1 MKSRTLKKIG
11 NTMISFTHFRVF
23 PAAAIAWLCLILCG
37 NCQTSSQLSTCFLA
51 RGEQA
56 LLEVSVVGSE
66 PKSLPVITSVK
77 NVLIQSAGRGPQT
90 RMLPGRKLEY
100 VFEYILSSYEV
111 GDYVIPPIEVN
122 VGGLTTRSE
131 PLEFKV
137 FNPDELQWSEVEVQ
151 GAMVRYASSFR
162 AMKESLY
169 EGETTY
175 TEIKVFVPDTLNVA
189 DWGIPDFQ
197 RDGLTAWRFQPSP
210 MQSQVNLLGR
220 RYISVAYP
228 STITPTRTGK
238 IAIGPAKVRLKTV
251 QVVTN
256 PYPVREYMDVYLAIP
271 KLDFDAQELPE
282 GAPEGFEN
290 AVGSF
295 HMTASTTT
303 TDVKEGDPI
312 SIDLLVSGS
321 GNLDT
326 IRAPKLLD
334 PTGWKIYE
342 PTTDQRGDERRQ
354 LSGSAVFH
362 QFMRPLELK
371 PQVPPFR
378 LVYFDPKDETYKT
391 ATTEP
396 IALNMIPGTA
406 PKTGTDGIPQSLPM
420 PIERMTDILAVITP
434 AQLTLQ
440 ASGPFPLWLGNLLGG
455 LIALGLIGKALWM
468 RYASRLK
475 NDPARMKRMNAL
487 REIEKANA
495 QNDVEFLRAAGSYI
509 ESSLGGNE
517 HAEIQAIL
525 AERDAVCFRSE
536 KPQVVLDPSR
546 RAAIL
551 KSLRKAAMAC
561 LTLTL
566 LAGSVISARA
576 TDVAH
581 DAQEAYDSAKYD
593 DAIKLWL
600 GAGNYESLAADTLYN
615 IGNACYRSA
624 APGYAALYYRRALA
638 RDPSHEESHQNLRFI
653 ERKYGAITIQ
663 RPDFQ
668 YVLAKLPLTGW
679 KAMFWGGLWLCALA
693 LLVFPATRSGAR
705 VRVVAVATLVL
716 GPLIASMG
724 ILGLRFFPNDA
735 EFAPIENQAVIITEN
750 AVLHADAAR
759 TSPEVI
765 DAPPGSVCEIIR
777 ESGDWT
783 YVAFATKTRGWVP
796 KECVEK
802 VLPNQAPAPPKFRK
816 PKADGKTA

>member
-1 MKSRTLKKIG
+1 
-11 NTMISFTHFRVF
+11 MIPFTRFRAF
-23 PAAAIAWLCLILCG
+23 PFAAIAWLCLILCG
-37 NCQTSSQLSTCFLA
+37 NSQTSSQLSTCFLA

-56 LLEVSVVGSE
+56 LLEVSIVGGE

-100 VFEYILSSYEV
+100 VFEYIISSYEV
-111 GDYVIPPIEVN
+111 GDYVIPPIEVM
-122 VGGLTTRSE
+122 VGGVPSRTE

-151 GAMVRYASSFR
+151 GVMVRYASSFR
-162 AMKESLY
+162 AMKGELY

-197 RDGLTAWRFQPSP
+197 REGLTAWRFQPSP
-210 MQSQVNLLGR
+210 MQSQVNLLGQ

-251 QVVTN
+251 QVVMN
-256 PYPVREYMDVYLAIP
+256 PYPVREYMDVYLEVP
-271 KLDFDAQELPE
+271 KLDFDAQELPD

-295 HMTASTTT
+295 RMSASTTT
-303 TDVKEGDPI
+303 TEVKEGDPI

-326 IRAPKLLD
+326 LRAPKLLD
-334 PTGWKIYE
+334 PAGWKVYD

-354 LSGSAVFH
+354 LSGNAVFH

-391 ATTEP
+391 VTTEP
-396 IALNMIPGTA
+396 ITLNMIPGTA
-406 PKTGTDGIPQSLPM
+406 PKSGSDAAIQSLPV

-434 AQLTLQ
+434 AKLTLP
-440 ASGPFPLWLGNLLGG
+440 ADGAFPLWTGHLIGG
-455 LIALGLIGKALWM
+455 LIALGLIAKALWI
-468 RYASRLK
+468 RYAPRLK
-475 NDPARMKRMNAL
+475 KDPERVQRMDAL
-487 REIEKANA
+487 KMIEKTDAR
-495 QNDVEFLRAAGSYI
+495 NDVEFLKAAGSYI
-509 ESSLGGNE
+509 ESWLGGN
-517 HAEIQAIL
+517 HQAGILAIL

-536 KPQVVLDPSR
+536 KPQAVLDQFR

-551 KSLRKAAMAC
+551 KALRKAAMAC
-561 LTLTL
+561 LTLAL
-566 LAGSVISARA
+566 LACSAIPTRA
-576 TDVAH
+576 ADVSH
-581 DAQEAYDSAKYD
+581 DARDAYDSARYD

-600 GAGNYESLAADTLYN
+600 GAGRYETLAADTLYN

-638 RDPSHEESHQNLRFI
+638 RDPSHEESRQNLRFI

-668 YVLAKLPLTGW
+668 YVVAKLPLTGW
-679 KAMFWGGLWLCALA
+679 KAMVWGGLWLCALA

-705 VRVVAVATLVL
+705 VRIAAVGALVL
-716 GPLIASMG
+716 GPMIASVG
-724 ILGLRFFPNDA
+724 ILGWRYFPNDA
-735 EFAPIENQAVIITEN
+735 EFASLENQAVIISEK

-765 DAPPGSVCEIIR
+765 DAPPGSLCEIIR

-796 KECVEK
+796 KECVER
-802 VLPNQAPAPPKFRK
+802 VLPSEAPALPKFRK